1 MAYIGYNGVKYE
13 TGIQIGKGGEGSIFK
28 VLNHPDYILK
38 IYHPAQRTKYKQNK
52 IQAMLSYPITAKLL
66 QVANWP
72 IDIVY
77 DEHGFAGCLLRYYDH
92 IVSLH
97 EILSNS
103 ESLSVSDK
111 LLIAK
116 NICYAV
122 STLHETNLVYGDFNP
137 WNIGINIQSGHVIL
151 LDIDSFHLVDEKNEY
166 RCVVGVPEYIAPEV
180 LRKTQN
186 GLTLSS
192 APLPTFTVESDR
204 FTLAVHIFTLLMNNC
219 HPFACA
225 IDLSQQKKSIPAPQP
240 IDSILDGFFPF
251 VQHKSGLSIPAYA
264 PDFAYLP
271 CEIQLLFKR
280 AFIDGFSKP
289 SLRPYAEEWF
299 YALENMKSDLIICSI
314 NAFHAYPPHNTGC
327 PWCKLKFREA
337 VMAQFNKVSMKQYL
351 SNRIVDTIDHNTK
364 MACVMLIDLSI
375 SMQGEPLEQASK
387 IVSQVL
393 CDMGRVELAERL
405 NITIIG
411 FNDTVTII
419 KPYFPLER
427 FKNSETLS
435 FEASNKEANIDIAIE
450 KALKSIAAHNK
461 FYNGLGIGTYPAT
474 ILTLSNGVVLN
485 GLDSAISK
493 IKKAT
498 YEYQKETSWMIGV
511 PPSPYRFFAITCSS
525 FFQSSESYNNLQAL
539 CGDKN
544 RIYFTDTDNCN
555 CYDMVK
561 DIYDLHSISVV
572 GTS

>member
-219 HPFACA
+219 ILSHVQLIYHNKKNPF
-225 IDLSQQKKSIPAPQP
+225 LLLNQSIVFLM
-240 IDSILDGFFPF
+240 DSS
-251 VQHKSGLSIPAYA
+251 H
-264 PDFAYLP
+264 
-271 CEIQLLFKR
+271 
-280 AFIDGFSKP
+280 
-289 SLRPYAEEWF
+289 
-299 YALENMKSDLIICSI
+299 LI
-314 NAFHAYPPHNTGC
+314 NTN
-327 PWCKLKFREA
+327 P
-337 VMAQFNKVSMKQYL
+337 VYQYL
-351 SNRIVDTIDHNTK
+351 HTHRILHICHVKYNSYSNV
-364 MACVMLIDLSI
+364 
-375 SMQGEPLEQASK
+375 
-387 IVSQVL
+387 
-393 CDMGRVELAERL
+393 RL
-405 NITIIG
+405 
-411 FNDTVTII
+411 
-419 KPYFPLER
+419 
-427 FKNSETLS
+427 
-435 FEASNKEANIDIAIE
+435 
-450 KALKSIAAHNK
+450 
-461 FYNGLGIGTYPAT
+461 
-474 ILTLSNGVVLN
+474 
-485 GLDSAISK
+485 
-493 IKKAT
+493 
-498 YEYQKETSWMIGV
+498 
-511 PPSPYRFFAITCSS
+511 
-525 FFQSSESYNNLQAL
+525 
-539 CGDKN
+539 
-544 RIYFTDTDNCN
+544 
-555 CYDMVK
+555 
-561 DIYDLHSISVV
+561 
-572 GTS
+572 